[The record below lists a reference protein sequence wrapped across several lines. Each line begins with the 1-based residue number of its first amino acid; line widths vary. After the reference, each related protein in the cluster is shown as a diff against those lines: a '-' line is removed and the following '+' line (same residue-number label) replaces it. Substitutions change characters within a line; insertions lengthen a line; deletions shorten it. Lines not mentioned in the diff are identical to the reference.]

1 MKDLNRSLSLAL
13 AIAFGAL
20 TLLGLLFV
28 PALGDGLTGWV
39 SFLAAVA
46 LLLGILNLLIV
57 HFERLIA
64 RNAYSG
70 VLVLSML
77 AIFLL
82 AIVDSLGITDNA
94 VEVAFAQ
101 VQAPLEA
108 AMASILA
115 FFLLF
120 AGIRLLKRERSWRTI
135 LFIATVIIVFVAQTP
150 LPMIFGDVFARLGEF
165 ISTVVISAGMRGIL
179 IGIALGT
186 VAVSLRVL
194 TGLERPYD
202 K

>member
-1 MKDLNRSLSLAL
+1 MKDLNRTLSLAL